1 MPRSAHRLA
10 HPGLP
15 GARAVAVGA
24 GIATL
29 GMAVAMLAAGGLG
42 APIAAQSTLREAYAL
57 VDTWDGTT
65 QQSAPGAVL
74 YPAGIDVTPAA
85 VYVADRGNHR
95 VEVFDR
101 RGVFQQAWGRKG
113 SGPGELRDP
122 QDVAV
127 DGGRVFVADTG
138 NRRIVVLAADGQP
151 LDAWTVPGLGAP
163 WGIAARAGKV
173 YVTSPES
180 DEVVVLA
187 ADGSVT
193 GRWAALTDPRGV
205 DVGSDGRVYVA
216 DPSASAVFV
225 YAPDGKMVFTL
236 PQPNLELAPRDV
248 AADENGDL
256 YVQSRKAL
264 LWYTAGET
272 VSRQALY
279 LDDLQ
284 GVAILTGNAIYASR
298 ADDARDWHG
307 IVAWAWRPREGVV
320 AAEWPLLNYPPGR
333 LNRPHAIH
341 AGADGRIWV
350 LDGWPRVQAF
360 GTDGVPQAQWRPRL
374 TPQRLFEPV
383 DIAVNARGEALVG
396 EPTWLSRLRADGTLS
411 NTLRLRRGRD
421 TYWLTALAG
430 HAGGRR
436 LTLLDS
442 TAVTAREY
450 GVTRT
455 VQETGNWPLDRAG
468 AGWTFVGDI
477 AAPPADPRGRLYSV
491 NRWART
497 IGVYEDRALVATW
510 PVDGIPVR
518 AAVGPDDHVFVLT
531 TDGVVTKHAPDGAAV
546 AAWDA
551 GAYSAAAS
559 DVADLTVDA
568 AGRVYTVDRLAGT
581 IRVWAVDPAAT
592 PEPPLVRRGACRVR
606 GDKRA
611 APASVQLGGT
621 VTVTLSIGGDCPSM
635 GPGADIVLAIDRSGS
650 MNETNK
656 ITDTIRA
663 ALSFADSIDFAR
675 DRVGVVAFNNG
686 ASLVQ
691 PLTQDAAAVKRAI
704 AGLKGLGGTNI
715 AAALQVSTAELGGPR
730 ARPGMQPI
738 VILLTDGKD
747 DFPDTVLSSA
757 AAARAQGVRVF
768 TIGFGDID
776 PMIMVRA
783 ASSPED
789 SYYAPDGSKLVA
801 IYAEIARRLTATVL
815 ARTMTIVDDL
825 PANMRYVGPR
835 AGPPPAVSGQ
845 TLTWTLT
852 DVPLA
857 GLALA
862 YQVEP
867 RQLGRHPTNAGAA
880 AEFVDGLDR
889 AGRLRFPV
897 PEVGV
902 LGAPPTRTNTPTP
915 FPTATPR
922 PTDTPTPTDTA
933 TPPPPIFLPVLLA
946 QRCEDAVIRAD
957 VAIVMDTS
965 GSMREP
971 ARPEDPSRSRLAAA
985 VDAAKRSVEILL
997 ALEGNRAAIVSFNEA
1012 AALVQPLTRDRGVL
1026 IAALDGLGTFQ
1037 GTRIDLGL
1045 DVATTELTGPNGVP
1059 ANNRVIVLLTDGRAT
1074 GVENA
1079 AVIAAADR
1087 AKAAGVHVFT
1097 IGLGADAD
1105 IDVDLLQTLASRPD
1119 YFFKAPDAAQLAQI
1133 YERIAFTIKCVN
1145 LTWP

>member
-1 MPRSAHRLA
+1 MPPSPRPRAHDLA
-10 HPGLP
+10 LL
-15 GARAVAVGA
+15 AAVAVTA
-24 GIATL
+24 A
-29 GMAVAMLAAGGLG
+29 AAGALWVARGS
-42 APIAAQSTLREAYAL
+42 APLAAQSTLKEAYAL

-74 YPAGIDVTPAA
+74 YPAGIDVTATA

-95 VEVFDR
+95 IEVFDR
-101 RGVFQQAWGRKG
+101 RGVFQQVWGRKG
-113 SGPGELRDP
+113 TGPGELVDP

-127 DGGRVFVADTG
+127 DGGRVYVADTG

-151 LDAWTVPGLGAP
+151 VAAWTVPGMGAP

-173 YVTSPES
+173 YVTSPDS
-180 DEVVVLA
+180 DEVVVLGGDGAVA
-187 ADGSVT
+187 A
-193 GRWAALTDPRGV
+193 RWAALTDPRGI
-205 DVGSDGRVYVA
+205 DVGADGRVYVA
-216 DPSASAVFV
+216 DPAASAVFV
-225 YAPDGKMVFTL
+225 YTPDGKMVFTL

-248 AADENGDL
+248 AVDENGDL

-284 GVAILTGNAIYASR
+284 GVAILTGNAIYATR

-307 IVAWAWRPREGVV
+307 VVAWAWRPREGVV

-333 LNRPHAIH
+333 LNRPHAVH

-360 GTDGVPQAQWRPRL
+360 APDGTPQVQWRPRL

-383 DIAVNARGEALVG
+383 DIAVDDRGEALVG
-396 EPTWLSRLRADGTLS
+396 EPTWLSRLRGDGTLS

-430 HAGGRR
+430 HADRRR
-436 LTLLDS
+436 LTMLDS
-442 TAVTAREY
+442 AGIAAREY

-455 VQETGNWPLDRAG
+455 VQETAAWPLDRGG
-468 AGWTFVGDI
+468 AGWTYVGDL
-477 AAPPADPRGRLYSV
+477 AAPRDDVRGRVYAV

-497 IGVYEDRALVATW
+497 IGVYENRAPVATW
-510 PVDGIPVR
+510 PVDGIPSR
-518 AAVGPDDHVFVLT
+518 AAVGPDGHVFVLT
-531 TDGVVTKHAPDGAAV
+531 TDGVVSKLAPDGAVV

-551 GAYSAAAS
+551 GAYSAASS

-568 AGRVYTVDRLAGT
+568 AGRVYTVDRLADT

-611 APASVQLGGT
+611 APASVQLGGA
-621 VTVTLSIGGDCPSM
+621 VTVTLAVGGDCPSM
-635 GPGADIVLAIDRSGS
+635 APGADIVLAIDRSGS

-656 ITDTIRA
+656 LTDTIRA
-663 ALSFADSIDFAR
+663 ALSFADSIDFSR

-691 PLTQDAAAVKRAI
+691 PLTNDRAAVRAAI
-704 AGLKGLGGTNI
+704 GALKGLGGTNI
-715 AAALQVSTAELGGPR
+715 AAALQVSTAELAGPR
-730 ARPGMQPI
+730 ARAGMQPI

-747 DFPDTVLSSA
+747 DFPDTVLTAA
-757 AAARAQGVRVF
+757 AAARARGVRVF

-776 PMIMVRA
+776 PMIMIRA

-815 ARTMTIVDDL
+815 ARTMTVVDEL
-825 PANMRYVGPR
+825 PANMRFVGPR
-835 AGPPPAVSGQ
+835 AGPAPAVSGR
-845 TLTWTLT
+845 TLTWTLA
-852 DVPLA
+852 DVPLT
-857 GLALA
+857 GLTLA
-862 YQVEP
+862 YQVLP
-867 RQLGRHPTNAGAA
+867 QQLGRHPTNVDASAA
-880 AEFVDGLDR
+880 FVDGLDR

-897 PEVGV
+897 PEVDV

-922 PTDTPTPTDTA
+922 PTETPTPTDTA

-946 QRCEDAVIRAD
+946 QRCEDALIRAD

-971 ARPEDPSRSRLAAA
+971 ARPDDPGRSRLAAA
-985 VDAAKRSVEILL
+985 VDAAKRSVDILL
-997 ALEGNRAAIVSFNEA
+997 ALAGNRAAVVSFNEA
-1012 AALVQPLTRDRGVL
+1012 AALVQPLTSDRAAL
-1026 IAALDGLGTFQ
+1026 LAALDGLATYQ

-1045 DVATTELTGPNGVP
+1045 DVATAELTGPGAVP

-1079 AVIAAADR
+1079 AVVAAADR
-1087 AKAAGVHVFT
+1087 AKAAGVLVFT

-1105 IDVDLLQTLASRPD
+1105 IDIDLLQTLASRPD
-1119 YFFKAPDAAQLAQI
+1119 YFFKAPDAAQLERI